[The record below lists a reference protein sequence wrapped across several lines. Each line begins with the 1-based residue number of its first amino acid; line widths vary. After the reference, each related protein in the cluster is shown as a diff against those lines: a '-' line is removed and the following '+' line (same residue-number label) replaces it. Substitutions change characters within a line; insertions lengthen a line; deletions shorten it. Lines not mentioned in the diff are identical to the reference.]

1 MFPPWVHDRVGAQR
15 GTVSAIPFEGQQ
27 AAPFKNQWRLGA
39 VLLFLCLLA
48 LLAEAAA
55 VVNSGTH
62 VGMFTMLAP
71 PSKQTCAC
79 SSQQPSLRHRE
90 AAAGTNV
97 FRSVSIRRAASATF
111 LSPTVLQQ
119 WDLRGRCAR
128 SRSSA
133 NTSLC
138 GSRSNRI
145 NGKRPS
151 VLPSPSPFPAA
162 LLHLLSGNSK
172 ARNSSSLPNEVYVG
186 QHVRI
191 PVTPSSDLSLAK
203 LPRGPPRLFSPD
215 PIRLDARGALVTQG
229 LPLTRLRWPQDA
241 EQQQQQQNQP
251 REEQSQLKS
260 VYGEPL
266 TFECLCERGD
276 RHPEKKT
283 FGEEAPLFKHHLHFG
298 SPPWPNAIIQMAKE
312 YNAQVRED
320 GKEEETVPEEWI
332 CDTLFCDERG
342 RVLRV
347 QENSA
352 PYGGE
357 DEPESGATTWELFKL
372 RTEQGKKQTPHRFV
386 VTAPAGYVAEAGI
399 TVGDQLPML
408 SDEQLETVYNNHF
421 ALPQNFREPLILP
434 DGTCIP

>member
-229 LPLTRLRWPQDA
+229 LPLTRLR
-241 EQQQQQQNQP
+241 
-251 REEQSQLKS
+251 
-260 VYGEPL
+260 
-266 TFECLCERGD
+266 
-276 RHPEKKT
+276 HPEKKT

-347 QENSA
+347 QLIQPLEHFPDAPLFVKIVKHSQENSA

-421 ALPQNFREPLILP
+421 ALPKNFREPLILP